1 MTHRWLTAAT
11 ALVLL
16 LVSGCVL
23 DLAPSPRPTSTPTAV
38 ASPSPSPSVTSSP
51 TAAATASA
59 EPTASPEPTLALDL
73 PEKTDDRAVSVQVEP
88 RVGGDGGEITV
99 TVTSEADERIDE
111 LVLRWPRGLNRTL
124 FLRPF
129 VPSDARLAP
138 GQPLVQ
144 NWTKWVLGPGEDGE
158 PRGTVSLGYGP
169 LLAGAT
175 LTIPLDVVRRA
186 DGPVEF
192 DLQVLAQNSVLT
204 LPDGEPAE
212 LRIEIP

>member
-1 MTHRWLTAAT
+1 MAVAS
-11 ALVLL
+11 LVLVV
-16 LVSGCVL
+16 VSGCVL
-23 DLAPSPRPTSTPTAV
+23 DLAPSPTPTPTSTPTTI
-38 ASPSPSPSVTSSP
+38 ASPSPSPSASASSSP
-51 TAAATASA
+51 TSAATATA
-59 EPTASPEPTLALDL
+59 EPTATPEPTLALDL
-73 PEKTDDRAVSVQVEP
+73 PEETDDRAVSVEVEP
-88 RVGGDGGEITV
+88 RVGGDGGEVTV

-129 VPSDARLAP
+129 APSDARLAP

-144 NWTKWVLGPGEDGE
+144 NWTKWVLGPGEEGE
-158 PRGTVSLGYGP
+158 PAGTVSLGYGP

-175 LTIPLDVVRRA
+175 LTIPLDAVRRA

-192 DLQVLAQNSVLT
+192 DLQVLAENSLLT